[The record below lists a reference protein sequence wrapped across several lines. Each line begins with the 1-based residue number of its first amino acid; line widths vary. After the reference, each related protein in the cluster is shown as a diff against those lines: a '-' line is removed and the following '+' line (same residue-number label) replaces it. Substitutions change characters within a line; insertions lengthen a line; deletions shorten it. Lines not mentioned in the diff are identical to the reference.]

1 MIKDKKKNKIILDL
15 ENKVSKNL
23 AGWQK
28 ALADYQNLQK
38 ETDKKFTEISNYTK
52 SSLILELLPIFDN
65 YYKAI
70 NHIPDK
76 DRKESWAMG
85 LEYILKIWES
95 FLEKNNIKEIN
106 SIGKKFNHNIHES
119 VGEIEDKN
127 KQDQEIVKEKEKG
140 YILNNNIIR
149 PSKVIINN
157 IKNK

>member
-1 MIKDKKKNKIILDL
+1 
-15 ENKVSKNL
+15 
-23 AGWQK
+23 
-28 ALADYQNLQK
+28 
-38 ETDKKFTEISNYTK
+38 
-52 SSLILELLPIFDN
+52 
-65 YYKAI
+65 
-70 NHIPDK
+70 
-76 DRKESWAMG
+76 MG